1 MARGNPHQ
9 GILNHMSQ
17 NRNMKIKYHLE
28 KAKLKRT
35 QDEYKDFQIWIRTE
49 ISKQQKLE
57 VKE

>member
-35 QDEYKDFQIWIRTE
+35 
-49 ISKQQKLE
+49 
-57 VKE
+57 